1 MADRQFYAHV
11 PYHIACHVFVHVLLN
26 AISQHSFKKILN
38 KITSI
43 FYRMIPETKKQH
55 KLNHINSPQHNV
67 PAGSIGTN
75 KRVLRIKQH
84 SAFQTFC
91 SKTLTTVVLATV
103 TQTRQDQTARQALR
117 HVYVTVY
124 QAFRFSQP
132 E

>member
-1 MADRQFYAHV
+1 
-11 PYHIACHVFVHVLLN
+11 
-26 AISQHSFKKILN
+26 
-38 KITSI
+38 
-43 FYRMIPETKKQH
+43 MIPETKKKQH

-91 SKTLTTVVLATV
+91 SKTLTTV
-103 TQTRQDQTARQALR
+103 TQTRQDHTARQALR